1 MGSAD
6 NDKKLAAKRRAGN
19 VARTQRGR
27 RTYREQLEASAR
39 ASEFYARM
47 AGKPAMPNTLL
58 AQLPPK
64 RDRVVR
70 PVDKRPVVPYE
81 RDILAAAIKALRDD
95 PRVYDVRRQN
105 SGLFQDGDRFI
116 RVGTPGVLDIV
127 GMLVSG
133 RYMELEA
140 KRPGQ
145 KPDERQERRI
155 AFIRAG
161 GGIAGYFTSVEQALA
176 LLP

>member
-1 MGSAD
+1 MGKA
-6 NDKKLAAKRRAGN
+6 
-19 VARTQRGR
+19 QRGR
-27 RTYREQLEASAR
+27 PTYRQILEANERVSA
-39 ASEFYARM
+39 FYA
-47 AGKPAMPNTLL
+47 AAADKPSMPSKLL
-58 AQLPPK
+58 SQLPPK

-105 SGLFQDGDRFI
+105 SGVFQDGERFI
-116 RVGTPGVLDIV
+116 RVGTPGILDIV
-127 GMLVSG
+127 GLLVSG
-133 RYMELEA
+133 RYFEVEA

-145 KPDERQERRI
+145 KPDERQARRI

-161 GGIAGYFTSVEQALA
+161 GGISGYFTSVAEALA

>member
-1 MGSAD
+1 
-6 NDKKLAAKRRAGN
+6 
-19 VARTQRGR
+19 
-27 RTYREQLEASAR
+27 
-39 ASEFYARM
+39 M
-47 AGKPAMPNTLL
+47 AGKPRMVNQSL

-64 RDRVVR
+64 RDRVLR

-116 RVGTPGVLDIV
+116 RVGTPGLLDIV

-161 GGIAGYFTSVEQALA
+161 GGISGYFTSVEQALA